1 MVEVFWLFI
10 LITAVIALART
21 YDVER
26 ECDRRIDKVVREFY
40 RLEDKF
46 NGKVER
52 AKRIVEE
59 REMEVKNDG

>member
-46 NGKVER
+46 NGKGER